1 MKSFIL
7 IGVLICLGCSIAG
20 CGYSSSGSN
29 YSGGQN
35 TLSLSGNWQFTFTSS
50 KPGSSPS
57 TISGTLTQNGSSIFA
72 NVAITGSCAPSAT
85 FSGMLSGYTLTGT
98 ITAANLETLSV
109 TGTVTTNYNSVTMGS
124 YQVMPGTAMGAC
136 MSASGD
142 MGTWTGTRITSG
154 GPYVGMLMSADRIPA
169 QLTLSLTSDSS
180 QQVSGTATFTNST
193 CLSSVNVAGTLSGA
207 NLELK
212 SESGSDSSVVLTG
225 TFNEEGKALTLK
237 SAISGPCQAESGA
250 GTLTKMQ

>member
-1 MKSFIL
+1 MKSFVL
-7 IGVLICLGCSIAG
+7 IGVLICLGCFIAG

-29 YSGGQN
+29 YGGGQN
-35 TLSLSGNWQFTFTSS
+35 TLSLTGNWQFTYTSS

-57 TISGTLTQNGSSIFA
+57 TISGTLTQNGNSFSA
-72 NVAITGSCAPSAT
+72 TVTITGTSPCATSAT
-85 FSGMLSGYTLTGT
+85 FSGTLSGYALTGT
-98 ITAANLETLSV
+98 LTATNLETISV
-109 TGTVTTNYNSVTMGS
+109 TGTVATDYNSAMGT
-124 YQVMPGTAMGAC
+124 YRVMSAMGAC

-142 MGTWTGTRITSG
+142 SGTWTGKRITSG
-154 GPYVGMLMSADRIPA
+154 IYGGMLMSADRIPA
-169 QLTLSLTSDSS
+169 QITLSLKSDSS
-180 QQVSGTATFTNST
+180 QQVSGTATFTTSA
-193 CLSSVNVAGTLSGA
+193 CLGSMTVAGTLSGA

-212 SESGSDSSVVLTG
+212 SEGGSDSSVVLTG